1 MEKILFENIE
11 VSKKEIFNL
20 FEKNEKKNI
29 LVDFGDYVI
38 DPQILYFML
47 LIQREAILKNI
58 DVVYIIKNE
67 ESFKKMLLEK
77 YNKYFSIFK
86 TYEEYTNLKRFIK
99 FQVSNVNDDQFVRGL
114 VTDILTNE
122 RFNVMEY
129 NSRDFAKKTETEIN
143 EDVII
148 LDYRDEKKKF
158 FEIIKRIKSIDK
170 NIPIILLSNETELE
184 QALMTIRLGVNEIVR
199 KPFKREE
206 ISNAV
211 KRVAIESELV
221 KENERL
227 FKEIQ
232 KREKELTILYNNL
245 EKELNLASDIQK
257 SLMPKNDINF
267 GEYRIRYIYK
277 PSQNIGGDF
286 CDILEIDEN
295 NFSVA
300 FADISGH
307 GIPASLLSTM
317 LKVYILNYGFDIK
330 DTSKLM
336 EVLNEDV
343 IKVFPRGKFISLFYL
358 MIDFHTNKMKYCKA
372 SQESGYLLRA
382 ETNEIEELITEG
394 QVLGLFSKIDFP
406 DIVNFEEKEVTF
418 EKGDKLLL
426 YTDGIVEAKNLQDEY
441 FGTDRIKE
449 IFIKNKNSKNIL
461 EIIQSELFS
470 FVESEKL
477 EDDLTFLL
485 IERG

>member
-11 VSKKEIFNL
+11 VSKKEIFDL

-29 LVDFGDYVI
+29 LVDFGDYII

-47 LIQREAILKNI
+47 LIQREAISRNI
-58 DVVYIIKNE
+58 DIIYIIKNE

-99 FQVSNVNDDQFVRGL
+99 FKVSNVNNDHFVRGL
-114 VTDILTNE
+114 ITNILTNE

-129 NSRDFAKKTETEIN
+129 SYKDFSEKPEIN

-148 LDYRDEKKKF
+148 LDYKDEKKNF

-170 NIPIILLSNETELE
+170 NTPIILLSNDTELE

-227 FKEIQ
+227 FKEVH

-358 MIDFHTNKMKYCKA
+358 MIDFHANKMKYCKA

-382 ETNEIEELITEG
+382 KTNEIEELITEG

-406 DIVNFEEKEVTF
+406 DIVNFEEKELIF
-418 EKGDKLLL
+418 EIGDKLLL
-426 YTDGIVEAKNLQDEY
+426 YTDGIVEAKNSLGEY
-441 FGTDRIKE
+441 FGTERIKD
-449 IFIKNKNSKNIL
+449 IFIKYKDSENVL
-461 EIIQSELFS
+461 EIIQEELFS
-470 FVESEKL
+470 FVKSDKL